1 MIGTTLKQFYTEC
14 VSYSRACMLQ
24 DAAKSWPAYQKW
36 RFETSGVE
44 GYKYLQ
50 NKIGKNRETTVF
62 VDHDATNDVEN
73 FSGYSFKP
81 DTVEVMKFNEAFLPN
96 MSKNAVG
103 MTMRDKSSSLRKD
116 LETDI
121 VYPEFYH
128 EFGEFDSLEFTM
140 G

>member
-1 MIGTTLKQFYTEC
+1 
-14 VSYSRACMLQ
+14 MLP
-24 DAAKSWPAYQKW
+24 DVAKSWPAYQKW
-36 RFETSGVE
+36 RYDFGGAE

-50 NKIGKNRETTVF
+50 NKIGKNRETTVY
-62 VDHDATNDVEN
+62 VDSDATNDVEN

-103 MTMRDKSSSLRKD
+103 MTMRDKTISLQKD

-128 EFGEFDSLEFTM
+128 GYAEFDSLEFTM